1 MKTLKQVNLLIEKRG
16 NELYEKAKNFDRIE
30 INFNRYTA
38 ILGKMEE
45 IAKHEDFLII
55 PVLKSGVFTLK
66 YPEYSVNILFDAEL
80 LEDEV
85 LVKAD
90 SYIVSEHG
98 AKKEWLYS
106 CDFYLSHRVKK
117 EDSYYMDN
125 YRDSVTEI
133 FQKQGRKEKEL
144 LDHLEAAPKSELLKS
159 FLGFVNVNGWLNY
172 LMEHPEEKKISKK
185 IKEKSESG
193 TITKPDKDSESKE
206 RKEPKEHV
214 VHLNGVR
221 ITTSNNKAASK
232 IKSRK
237 VTRIMECWSVRGH
250 FRHYKN
256 GKVVYVHP
264 YEKGTGRKTPKK
276 YKV

>member
-30 INFNRYTA
+30 INFKRYTA
-38 ILGKMEE
+38 ILGKMEK

-55 PVLKSGVFTLK
+55 PILKSGVFTLK

-80 LEDEV
+80 LEGEV

-90 SYIVSEHG
+90 SYIVSEHE

-106 CDFYLSHRVKK
+106 CDFYLSYRVKK

-144 LDHLEAAPKSELLKS
+144 LDHVESAAKSELLKS

-185 IKEKSESG
+185 ITEKSESG
-193 TITKPDKDSESKE
+193 TVTKPAKDSES
-206 RKEPKEHV
+206 KEPKEHV
-214 VHLNGVR
+214 VRLNGVR
-221 ITTSNNKAASK
+221 ITTSNNKAANK

-237 VTRIMECWSVRGH
+237 VTRIMERWSVRGH
-250 FRHYKN
+250 FRHCKN

>member
-16 NELYEKAKNFDRIE
+16 NELYEKSKNLDRIE

-90 SYIVSEHG
+90 SYIVSEHE

-106 CDFYLSHRVKK
+106 CDFYLSYRVKK

-144 LDHLEAAPKSELLKS
+144 LDHLEAAAKSEMLKS

-185 IKEKSESG
+185 ITEKSESG

-206 RKEPKEHV
+206 PKEHV
-214 VHLNGVR
+214 VRLNGVR
-221 ITTSNNKAASK
+221 VTTSNNKVANK

>member
-1 MKTLKQVNLLIEKRG
+1 MKTLKQVNLLIKKRG
-16 NELYEKAKNFDRIE
+16 NELYEKAKNLDRIE

-90 SYIVSEHG
+90 SYIVSEHE

-106 CDFYLSHRVKK
+106 CDFYLSYRVKK

-144 LDHLEAAPKSELLKS
+144 LDHLEAAAKSEMLKS

-185 IKEKSESG
+185 ITEKSESG

-206 RKEPKEHV
+206 PKEHV
-214 VHLNGVR
+214 VRLNGVR
-221 ITTSNNKAASK
+221 VTTSNNKVANK

>member
-30 INFNRYTA
+30 INFKRYTA
-38 ILGKMEE
+38 ILEKMEK

-90 SYIVSEHG
+90 SYIVSEHE

-106 CDFYLSHRVKK
+106 CDFYLSYRVKK

-144 LDHLEAAPKSELLKS
+144 LDHLEAAAKSEMLKS

-185 IKEKSESG
+185 ITEKSESG

-206 RKEPKEHV
+206 PKEHV
-214 VHLNGVR
+214 VRLNGVR
-221 ITTSNNKAASK
+221 VTTSNNKVANK

>member
-1 MKTLKQVNLLIEKRG
+1 METLKQVNLLIEKRG

-30 INFNRYTA
+30 INFKRYTA

-90 SYIVSEHG
+90 SYIVSEHET
-98 AKKEWLYS
+98 KKEWLYS
-106 CDFYLSHRVKK
+106 CDFYLSYRVKK

-144 LDHLEAAPKSELLKS
+144 LDHLEAAAKSEMLKS

-172 LMEHPEEKKISKK
+172 LMEHPEEKEISKK
-185 IKEKSESG
+185 ITEKSESG
-193 TITKPDKDSESKE
+193 AEKKPAKDSESKGQ
-206 RKEPKEHV
+206 KEPKEHV
-214 VHLNGVR
+214 VRLNGVR
-221 ITTSNNKAASK
+221 ITTSNNKAVNK

-264 YEKGTGRKTPKK
+264 YEKGNGRKTPKK
-276 YKV
+276 YNV